1 MSTLRQKY
9 GTKVFLGGTCNGSKW
24 RDEVIPKLEVP
35 YYNPVN
41 AVAEDWDVI
50 KESQDRRL
58 LCNCALY
65 VITPQMEG
73 AYSIAEIVEDSIVR
87 KNKVVVCFLK
97 QYEDKAFS
105 DAVWQ
110 SCLAIMELIK
120 QYHEH
125 VYMDLDSAVQAVNR
139 L

>member
-41 AVAEDWDVI
+41 AVGEDWDVI

-97 QYEDKAFS
+97 QYGDKEFS

-125 VYMDLDSAVQAVNR
+125 TYTGLDSAVQAVNR